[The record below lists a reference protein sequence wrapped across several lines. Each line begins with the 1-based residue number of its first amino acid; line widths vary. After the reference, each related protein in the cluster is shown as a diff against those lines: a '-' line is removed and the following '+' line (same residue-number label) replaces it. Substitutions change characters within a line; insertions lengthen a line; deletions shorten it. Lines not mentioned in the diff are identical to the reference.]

1 MTTRNLK
8 RWMKATY
15 DKDYKWNQSV
25 CSLLQSEDVTV
36 PQRECM
42 FAGIWERS
50 LAGSRWGIFSPL
62 PLCPVVCCVLLSPE
76 SLIDEWT
83 ASRLAGEKPG
93 LPVSWIPLSWL
104 LSITQTVWNKEL
116 WHLNRLFVR
125 DFFYCPWNW
134 KAVDAGAWRFLL
146 LTSCVKYNYNTM
158 WQSWCVCVYP
168 RCHWRKVCCSRNGL
182 FCTFLA
188 THQWSN
194 VSWSVTGKKKI
205 KHA

>member
-62 PLCPVVCCVLLSPE
+62 PLCPVCCVLLSPE

-134 KAVDAGAWRFLL
+134 KAVDAGASVCTRAATDVRFAAVG
-146 LTSCVKYNYNTM
+146 T
-158 WQSWCVCVYP
+158 VCSA
-168 RCHWRKVCCSRNGL
+168 H
-182 FCTFLA
+182 F
-188 THQWSN
+188 
-194 VSWSVTGKKKI
+194 
-205 KHA
+205 